1 MLLVN
6 VKQINHIELIVEDLR
21 QNMILIKINVRIALA
36 KPPPK
41 LMVYIVPINIILT
54 TETMTSK

>member
-21 QNMILIKINVRIALA
+21 QNMILIKTNVRIALA

-41 LMVYIVPINIILT
+41 LMVFILTINIILT